1 VNGRGKSLLLCDEKR
16 GVRVSRLGFCL
27 DRPGGLVVLYVD
39 GLRAYLLKTPYL
51 HCFDPHNEKL
61 GKGWQVGI

>member
-1 VNGRGKSLLLCDEKR
+1 MNGRGISLLLYDAKL

-27 DRPGGLVVLYVD
+27 DRSGGLVVLYVD
-39 GLRAYLLKTPYL
+39 GVRVYLLKTPYL

-61 GKGWQVGI
+61 GKGW